1 VKRKKT
7 TTPSSN
13 GKPLKEVVLAPADRD
28 VPRAAFT
35 IKEFCE
41 AHRICEAFYY
51 KLRAAGLGPR
61 EMRALRK
68 VTISFEAAAEW
79 RRERENASPATADAG
94 QD

>member
-13 GKPLKEVVLAPADRD
+13 GKPLKEVVLAPAERN
-28 VPRAAFT
+28 VPRAAYS
-35 IKEFCE
+35 IPEFCE

-68 VTISFEAAAEW
+68 VIISVEAAADW
-79 RRERENASPATADAG
+79 RRERETAA
-94 QD
+94 Q